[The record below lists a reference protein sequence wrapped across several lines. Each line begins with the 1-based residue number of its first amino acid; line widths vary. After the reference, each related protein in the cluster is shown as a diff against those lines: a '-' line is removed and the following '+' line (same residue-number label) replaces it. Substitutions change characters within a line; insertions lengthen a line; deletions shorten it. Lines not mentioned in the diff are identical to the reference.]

1 MYKKVFRI
9 LEMRIKIKT
18 THLMRRIMRL
28 YVMCEVINM
37 MEVGMAVVDAIQKF
51 PVFCLFVLDPMTT
64 NCTL

>member
-1 MYKKVFRI
+1 
-9 LEMRIKIKT
+9 MRIKIKT

-37 MEVGMAVVDAIQKF
+37 MEVGMAVVDATQKF
-51 PVFCLFVLDPMTT
+51 PVFFCFVFLDLMIT

>member
-18 THLMRRIMRL
+18 TYLMRRIMRL

-37 MEVGMAVVDAIQKF
+37 MEVGMAVVDATQKF
-51 PVFCLFVLDPMTT
+51 PVFFVVFLDLMIT